1 MTRKYEPTNPHR
13 PQKKEKGKTV
23 YPSMRMIRRVRHWMS
38 KPVKAV
44 FDAESN
50 PNLMDSDIGEKAR
63 LSGLSVKQYKEALA
77 ELNNSLFAAT
87 DLFYH
92 RLYLFLS
99 DTTRETRE
107 LPVRADLATQLFL
120 PRPPSIP

>member
-1 MTRKYEPTNPHR
+1 MDIKLYVSVLRMHSEHLCKLSTALR
-13 PQKKEKGKTV
+13 EKLDD
-23 YPSMRMIRRVRHWMS
+23 PEQH
-38 KPVKAV
+38 
-44 FDAESN
+44 FAEEE
-50 PNLMDSDIGEKAR
+50 NLGELNAA
-63 LSGLSVKQYKEALA
+63 SALQGMA

-107 LPVRADLATQLFL
+107 RPVRADLATQLLL
-120 PRPPSIP
+120 PRPPSLP